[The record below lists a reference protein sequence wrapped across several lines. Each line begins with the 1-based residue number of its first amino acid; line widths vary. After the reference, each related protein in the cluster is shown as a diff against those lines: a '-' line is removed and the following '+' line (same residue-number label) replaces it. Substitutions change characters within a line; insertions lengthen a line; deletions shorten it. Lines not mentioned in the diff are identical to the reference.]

1 MKVPLL
7 AWPCTLLACV
17 ACGLFA
23 PGGRYHPR
31 DGSCDVKRLR
41 DAPPRPFVDLGI
53 VSVDCWTGDD
63 VGCRQELLDEVCR
76 RGGDV
81 VWGLG
86 AAAPSTSK
94 LTAHV
99 ARTRPPAG
107 AGN

>member
-1 MKVPLL
+1 MNALL
-7 AWPCTLLACV
+7 LVSVSMLAACV
-17 ACGLFA
+17 GCGLFE
-23 PGGRYHPR
+23 PGGRYHSR
-31 DGSCDVKRLR
+31 DESCAVKTLR

-63 VGCRQELLDEVCR
+63 VGCHQELLDEACR